1 MRHVTV
7 QITKNCKATG
17 LSSTKL
23 ASLVKLV
30 CRRFNVSNAA
40 VSIAVVGDATIRRL
54 NKQFLNRRRSTDCL
68 SFDLSDDD
76 TKAQKSFDIVVN
88 AERADRYAR
97 IRGHSVRAEL
107 ALYVTHGLLHNLGF
121 DDSTPARAAKMHK
134 MEDNI
139 LRQARFGAV
148 YNKPVRTIDK
158 KRRHRQKSP
167 KQNAD
172 QR

>member
-7 QITKNCKATG
+7 QITKGSKAVG
-17 LSSTKL
+17 FSSTKL
-23 ASLVKLV
+23 ASLVKSV

-40 VSIAVVGDATIRRL
+40 VSIAVVGDDAIRRL

-88 AERADRYAR
+88 AERADKQAG
-97 IRGHSVRAEL
+97 IRGHSGRAEL
-107 ALYVTHGLLHNLGF
+107 ALYVVHGLLHNLGF
-121 DDSTPARAAKMHK
+121 DDSTPARAKEMHK
-134 MEDNI
+134 MEDKI

-148 YNKPVRTIDK
+148 YNKPAKTIDK
-158 KRRHRQKSP
+158 
-167 KQNAD
+167 
-172 QR
+172 